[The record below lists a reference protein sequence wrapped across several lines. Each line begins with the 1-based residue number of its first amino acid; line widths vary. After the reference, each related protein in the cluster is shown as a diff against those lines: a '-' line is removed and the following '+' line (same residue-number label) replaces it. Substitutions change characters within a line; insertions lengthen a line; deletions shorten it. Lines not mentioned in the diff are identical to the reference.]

1 MLFVQLL
8 VNGIFAG
15 SIYALLGLSFATIF
29 STTKIWHFAQGAVY
43 TLGAYVIL
51 AASLYGKLPFALA
64 AGLGVVAAAVLG
76 TLSIAA
82 LYRPL
87 QRRGASSLVMVM
99 GSSMLRLDSRITKP
113 VINLVMEAMGRI
125 ALSFLLRRTS

>member
-29 STTKIWHFAQGAVY
+29 ATTKIWHFAQGAVY

-51 AASLYGKLPFALA
+51 AASLYGKLPFAFTLLA
-64 AGLGVVAAAVLG
+64 ATGGMKMQIGPAYLPGSPAA
-76 TLSIAA
+76 
-82 LYRPL
+82 
-87 QRRGASSLVMVM
+87 RG
-99 GSSMLRLDSRITKP
+99 
-113 VINLVMEAMGRI
+113 
-125 ALSFLLRRTS
+125 F